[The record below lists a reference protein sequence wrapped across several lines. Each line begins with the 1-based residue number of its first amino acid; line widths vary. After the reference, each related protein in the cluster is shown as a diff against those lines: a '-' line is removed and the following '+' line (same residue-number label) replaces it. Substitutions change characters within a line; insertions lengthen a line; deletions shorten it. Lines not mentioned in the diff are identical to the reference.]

1 MGLASVLITR
11 IEAISNFELEKM
23 FTFTSEFGLIL
34 VLNSFLLG
42 VYLAGGIYWILAS
55 ILTIS
60 GIFGLLRK
68 SYFRI
73 HSLVF

>member
-60 GIFGLLRK
+60 GIFGLFRK

-73 HSLVF
+73 QSLVF